1 MTDVQL
7 NGHASAQH
15 LLAPPEPDPVTP
27 APRDTSYEHPLA
39 EPDDDIT
46 EVVAVHDG
54 AGVRLPAVRGDRRAI
69 VPQHYRTWKAARSH
83 LGKRAADLGHPA
95 AFHGARLF
103 WYLLLGACWAVVG
116 LVKLARKQAAW
127 WWQPQQAVIASL
139 AIADGNGPEYR
150 KHDNHTRKIRAER
163 GLVLLGELLVLLAVL
178 ACMLA
183 WSPWQGWA
191 VAAAAA
197 GPALARYGR
206 PAHRPIFTPSMTTPR
221 IRLISA
227 DVILRACYVAK
238 LGDPSKPDQVVT
250 FGSPVSRDGEGSR
263 VVIDLPY
270 GKHFADAMRVRQQ
283 LASGLDVKV
292 TQVYLTED
300 EHSERRIILWIADTD
315 PLALPAGPTPL
326 LNLKRRSIWKAAPFG
341 LDERG
346 RLVAILLLW
355 TSILVGAQPRKG
367 KTFSARL
374 LALYASLDPYV
385 KITIIDGK
393 ASPDW
398 VNFRLVAHRIIFGTH
413 PTRDGDPVEQVLD
426 ALREI
431 KAHIQQANEFLR
443 SLPLAECPEGKN
455 TEELSHRYEQLR
467 VWLLVMEEFQVYYE
481 LDDPKKSAEIASLL
495 SFIIAVGPSVG
506 VILLSASQKPGSV
519 GAGDVG
525 RLFTRFRDN
534 HTIRFALK
542 CGSRI
547 VSEAVLGTEAYQEGY
562 DASALPVGVRYRG
575 VGILREAFDHTPV
588 VRCHYADGAD
598 AEKILQAARG
608 YRGQARTL
616 TGMAADE
623 ELAKPGRDVLADV
636 HAMFLGSEAGLQWPV
651 LAERLADRIPE
662 RWDGAAAD
670 AVSAQLRDLGVPS
683 VDVKAGGRNL
693 KGCRKAAVESAM
705 GMR

>member
-7 NGHASAQH
+7 NGHREDADAEV
-15 LLAPPEPDPVTP
+15 LA
-27 APRDTSYEHPLA
+27 APRDTSYEHPLP
-39 EPDDDIT
+39 EPDDDT
-46 EVVAVHDG
+46 AEAVPVHDS
-54 AGVRLPAVRGDRRAI
+54 AGIALPAIRGQRRAI
-69 VPQHYRTWKAARSH
+69 IPEHYRTWKAARTH
-83 LGKRAADLGHPA
+83 LGRRALDIGHPA
-95 AFHGARLF
+95 AFHGVRLP
-103 WYLLLGACWAVVG
+103 WYLLAGTWWAVVG
-116 LVKLARKQAAW
+116 LVKLARKQGVW
-127 WWQPQQAVIASL
+127 WWQPQHNVIASL
-139 AIADGNGPEYR
+139 AIADGNGGEYR
-150 KHDNHTRKIRAER
+150 KHDNHTRKVRGER
-163 GLVLLGELLVLLAVL
+163 GLVLLGELLAIIGVIVP
-178 ACMLA
+178 MLA
-183 WSPWQGWA
+183 WSPWWGWA
-191 VAAAAA
+191 VLAAVLL
-197 GPALARYGR
+197 PPLARYGR
-206 PAHRPIFTPSMTTPR
+206 PAHRPIITPSMTTPR
-221 IRLISA
+221 VRVISA

-270 GKHFADAMRVRQQ
+270 GKHFADAMKARKE

-292 TQVYLTED
+292 TQVYITED

-315 PLALPAGPTPL
+315 PLAVPAGPTPL
-326 LNLKRRSIWKAAPFG
+326 LNLKRRSIWKPAPFG

-346 RLVAILLLW
+346 RMVAVLLLW

-374 LALYASLDPYV
+374 LALYAALDPYV
-385 KITIIDGK
+385 KMTIVDGK

-413 PTRDGDPVEQVLD
+413 PTREGDPVEQLLD

-431 KAHIQQANEFLR
+431 KAHIQQANDFLR
-443 SLPLAECPEGKN
+443 TLPLTECPQGKI
-455 TEELSHRYEQLR
+455 TEELSHKYEQLR
-467 VWLLVMEEFQVYYE
+467 VWLLVLEEFQAYYE
-481 LDDPKKSAEIASLL
+481 LNDSKKSAEIASLL

-519 GAGDVG
+519 GAGDIG

-598 AEKILQAARG
+598 AERILQMARV
-608 YRGQARTL
+608 YREQAHTL

-623 ELAKPGRDVLADV
+623 EMVKPGRDVLADV
-636 HAMFLGSEAGLQWPV
+636 HAMFLGSEQGLQWPV
-651 LAERLADRIPE
+651 LAERLAGRIPE
-662 RWDGAAAD
+662 RWDGASAD

-683 VDVKAGGRNL
+683 VDVKAAGRNL
-693 KGCRKAAVESAM
+693 KGCRKAAVETAM